1 MFEIWEDINNTV
13 ENKIDSFMYIKK
25 DVRFIYLM
33 ILNQYSWGVLYV

>member
-25 DVRFIYLM
+25 DVRFI
-33 ILNQYSWGVLYV
+33 